1 MITGDSLFQPRASRS
16 WSLEEGLALTLPH
29 SSVQPWHGSDSH
41 FCASVYSDHLAQ
53 IVELLGK
60 IPPDVAFSGR
70 YSAEYFDRR
79 GGWN

>member
-1 MITGDSLFQPRASRS
+1 MITGDSLFQPKASQSR
-16 WSLEEGLALTLPH
+16 SLEEGLALTLPH
-29 SSVQPWHGSDSH
+29 CSVQPWRGSDSH
-41 FCASVYSDHLAQ
+41 LCVSADHVAQ

-79 GGWN
+79 GGWNRD

>member
-1 MITGDSLFQPRASRS
+1 MVTGDSLFQPRAGRS
-16 WSLEEGLALTLPH
+16 WSLEEGSALTLSHHP
-29 SSVQPWHGSDSH
+29 VQPWRASNSH
-41 FCASVYSDHLAQ
+41 LCVSVASDHVAQ

-70 YSAEYFDRR
+70 YSAEYFNRR